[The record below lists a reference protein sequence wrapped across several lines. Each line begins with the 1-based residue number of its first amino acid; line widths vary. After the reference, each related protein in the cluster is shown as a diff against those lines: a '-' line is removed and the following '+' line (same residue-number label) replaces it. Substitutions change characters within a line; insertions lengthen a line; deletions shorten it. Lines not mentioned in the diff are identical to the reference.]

1 MGEKFHNFSSTKF
14 RMGEVIMAN
23 QTDSI
28 IKGGSFLIE
37 DLSYDRV
44 FTPEDYTDEQ
54 KMIAKTAEDFVV
66 NEVVP
71 QVEHL
76 ENHEFDRS
84 VKLLKQ
90 AGELGLLGADVP
102 EEYGGL
108 SLDKISS
115 ALISEKMARA
125 GGFSITH
132 GAHVGIGSLPIVL
145 FGNEEQKEKYLP
157 LLATGEKIAAYAL
170 TEPSS
175 GSDALGAK
183 TTAKL
188 NAEGTHYVLNGEK
201 QWITNAGF
209 ADVFIVYA
217 KIDGEHFSAFIVE
230 REYSGV
236 SVGPEEKKMG
246 IKSSSTRTLI
256 LEDAL
261 VPKENLLG
269 EYGRGHVIA
278 FNILNIGRY
287 KLGVGTVG
295 GSKRAFELAV
305 QYANQRQQFKTP
317 ISQFNL
323 SKEKFGTMASKIY
336 AAESSVYRTV
346 GLFEDSMSR
355 LSDEEVKD
363 GKAVAKAVAEYA
375 IECSLNKFF
384 GSEVLDYVVDE
395 GVQIHGGYGFM
406 AEYEIERSYR
416 DSRINRIFEGTNE
429 INRLLVPG
437 TFVRKA
443 MKGELPLFEK
453 AMALQEELMMLMPE
467 EPGDEPLAQEKYLVK
482 NAKKIGLLA
491 AGLAVQK
498 YGKALEKEQEVLV
511 NIADIVSN
519 AYAMESVVLRTEKAI
534 EKDGVDRNK
543 QKLLYTQ
550 IFCQEAFNEIEQHA
564 KETLVAVETGD
575 ALRMMLSA
583 LRKFTRHTPI
593 NVIAKKREAAEKII
607 DVEKFVL

>member
-1 MGEKFHNFSSTKF
+1 MT
-14 RMGEVIMAN
+14 N
-23 QTDSI
+23 QTDKL

-37 DLSYDRV
+37 DVSYDRV

-54 KMIAKTAEDFVV
+54 KMIAKMTEDFVT
-66 NEVVP
+66 NEVLP
-71 QVEHL
+71 QVEHI

-84 VKLLKQ
+84 VKLLKE

-108 SLDKISS
+108 ALDKISS
-115 ALISEKMARA
+115 ALIAEKMSRA
-125 GGFSITH
+125 GGFSISH

-145 FGNEEQKEKYLP
+145 FGNEDQKQKYLP
-157 LLATGEKIAAYAL
+157 TLATGEKLAAYAL
-170 TEPSS
+170 TEPGS
-175 GSDALGAK
+175 GSDALGAR
-183 TTAKL
+183 TTAVL

-209 ADVFIVYA
+209 ADVFVVYA

-230 REYSGV
+230 REFTGV

-256 LEDAL
+256 LEDAQ
-261 VPKENLLG
+261 VPVENLLG
-269 EYGRGHVIA
+269 EYGKGHIIA

-287 KLGVGTVG
+287 KLGVGAVG
-295 GSKRAFELAV
+295 GSKAAFEITTK
-305 QYANQRQQFKTP
+305 YTNQRQQFKTKL
-317 ISQFNL
+317 SQFNL
-323 SKEKFGTMASKIY
+323 TKEKLATMASKIY

-346 GLFEDSMSR
+346 GLFEERMSK
-355 LSDEEVKD
+355 LSEEEVKN
-363 GKAVAKAVAEYA
+363 GKAVAASIAEYA

-384 GSEVLDYVVDE
+384 ATEVLDYVADE
-395 GVQIHGGYGFM
+395 GVQLHGGYGFM
-406 AEYEIERSYR
+406 SEYEIERVYR

-437 TFVRKA
+437 TYLRKA
-443 MKGELPLFEK
+443 FKGELPLFQK
-453 AMALQEELMMLMPE
+453 AQVLQEELMMLMPE

-491 AGLAVQK
+491 AGLAAQK
-498 YGKALEKEQEVLV
+498 FGKALESEQEILV

-534 EKDGVDRNK
+534 AKDGEEKSK

-564 KETLVAVETGD
+564 KETLVAIETGD
-575 ALRMMLSA
+575 ALRMMISS

-593 NVIAKKREAAEKII
+593 NVIAKKREASEKLIEAEKY
-607 DVEKFVL
+607 VL